1 MMRRINT
8 AHGFTLIE
16 LLVTIALVAT
26 LASFG
31 IPTFRD
37 MIANQALSA
46 AASNL
51 LSDALRARSTALKA
65 NRPVIIERTDSDWSK
80 GWTAYVDQNR
90 DLSYSGTGTDT
101 LIITQE
107 KLDKG
112 ITQGSSSA
120 DAIGF
125 DSNGFALKGGSF
137 GAGNYTIYLVQSITG
152 RKRNL
157 VVDKTGRARTCNPDS
172 DSNCP

>member
-1 MMRRINT
+1 MTQRSKS

-16 LLVTIALVAT
+16 LLVTLALVAI
-26 LASFG
+26 LASVAV
-31 IPTFRD
+31 PTFRD

-51 LSDALRARSTALKA
+51 LSDALQARSAALKA
-65 NRPVIIERTDSDWSK
+65 NRPVIIERADSDWSN
-80 GWTAYVDQNR
+80 GWTGYIDQNR
-90 DLSYSGTGTDT
+90 DLSFSGTGTDT

-107 KLDKG
+107 KFANGVK
-112 ITQGSSSA
+112 QGSGSA
-120 DAIGF
+120 GAIGF
-125 DSNGFALKGGSF
+125 DSNGFALKGGAF
-137 GAGNYTIYLVQSITG
+137 GAGNYTIYLEQTITG